1 MELILVK
8 LWKIVKTLGGP
19 AQISYLSDS
28 ASNRAGQP
36 EVKSIEEDSIVKVET
51 QTKHSLTQM
60 VIVDLALYHTFLA
73 MIALTIAEVE
83 PDARETL

>member
-19 AQISYLSDS
+19 TQISYLSDS
-28 ASNRAGQP
+28 VTNRTGQS
-36 EVKSIEEDSIVKVET
+36 EVKSIEEDNIVKVET

-60 VIVDLALYHTFLA
+60 VIVDLALYHSFLT